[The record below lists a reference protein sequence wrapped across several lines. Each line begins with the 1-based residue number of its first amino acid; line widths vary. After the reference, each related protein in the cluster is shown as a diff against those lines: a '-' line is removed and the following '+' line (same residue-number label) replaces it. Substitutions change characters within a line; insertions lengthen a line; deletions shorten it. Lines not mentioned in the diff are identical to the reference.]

1 MKGAMTM
8 GTFQR
13 RRWDFH
19 PGSFIASDKQR
30 DYMGNHSASK
40 GNSAREE
47 NNTATQ
53 EPCIGTDADEL
64 ALRRLLEC
72 A

>member
-1 MKGAMTM
+1 
-8 GTFQR
+8 
-13 RRWDFH
+13 
-19 PGSFIASDKQR
+19 
-30 DYMGNHSASK
+30 MGNHLASK